1 MINQEDVE
9 SGKFNWL
16 NVIDVRSSSRLRE
29 YKRTTPAEV
38 VWEMLLT
45 EPDGASAVDWSLLF
59 AEFLPSINPAEL
71 N

>member
-38 VWEMLLT
+38 VWEMLL
-45 EPDGASAVDWSLLF
+45 PPAKA
-59 AEFLPSINPAEL
+59 PSTGPSSSPSSYRA
-71 N
+71 